1 MPEQTAIARVL
12 SLLRILAD
20 PAHERDIVNL
30 ANRFN
35 TSHKTVRR
43 DIQELRSN
51 GVVISEDAGPF
62 NRKTY
67 SIQRDELPPLRLT
80 YDEAL
85 AIFLGKASMV
95 AFAQTGLEQAATN
108 AFQKLRLT
116 LGETESKYVD
126 KLLSRIHFTKNES
139 IGSKDSTVVD
149 DLLVA
154 IEDSRAIFIEYLSA
168 SSTEPLTYDIFP
180 YGLAEHKGSLYIVGF
195 SCHHSEIR
203 TWKVERIH
211 STELTLFP
219 FQRPTDFIIARYFDG
234 AFAIIVGSLK
244 QIVRVRFDSSVA
256 RYVCEKRFHPSQLN
270 EMQSDGSVIVQF
282 SLTSLVEIRSWIL
295 SFGCHAEVLEPI
307 ELRTA
312 LLEEAEK
319 LAQIYSTKQTNT
331 SRPSE
336 ARKGT

>member
-1 MPEQTAIARVL
+1 MLEQTAIARVL

-20 PAHERDIVNL
+20 PAQDRDIANL
-30 ANRFN
+30 AARFD
-35 TSHKTVRR
+35 TSLKTVRR
-43 DIQELRSN
+43 DIKELRSN
-51 GVVISEDAGPF
+51 GVVVSEDAGPF

-85 AIFLGKASMV
+85 AIFLGKASMS

-116 LGETESKYVD
+116 LGENESKYVD
-126 KLLSRIHFTKNES
+126 KLLSRIHFTKTES
-139 IGSKDSTVVD
+139 IGPTDRTVVD

-154 IEDSRAIFIEYLSA
+154 IEDNRAIFIEYLSA

-180 YGLAEHKGSLYIVGF
+180 YGLAEHKGSLYIVGY
-195 SCHHSEIR
+195 SCHHSQIR

-219 FQRPTDFIIARYFDG
+219 FQRPTDFDIARYFEG
-234 AFAIIVGSLK
+234 AFAIVGGSTK
-244 QIVRVRFDSSVA
+244 QAVRVRFDTSAV
-256 RYVCEKRFHPSQLN
+256 RYVCEKRFHPSQQN

-282 SLTSLVEIRSWIL
+282 SLSSLIEIRSWIL
-295 SFGCHAEVLEPI
+295 SFGSHAEVLDPV
-307 ELRTA
+307 ELRTT
-312 LLEEAEK
+312 LREEAEQ
-319 LAQIYSTKQTNT
+319 LSQLYSGKHSNISKQ
-331 SRPSE
+331 SE

>member
-20 PAHERDIVNL
+20 PAQDRDIVNL

-35 TSHKTVRR
+35 TSIKTVRR

-51 GVVISEDAGPF
+51 GVLVSEDAGPF

-85 AIFLGKASMV
+85 AIFLGKTSMI
-95 AFAQTGLEQAATN
+95 AFAETGLEQAATN
-108 AFQKLRLT
+108 AFEKLRLT

-126 KLLSRIHFTKNES
+126 KLMSRIHFIQHES
-139 IGSKDSTVVD
+139 IGPKDRTVVD

-154 IEDSRAIFIEYLSA
+154 IEDNRAIFIEYLSA

-180 YGLAEHKGSLYIVGF
+180 YGMAEHKGSLYIVGF

-219 FQRPTDFIIARYFDG
+219 FQRPTDFDVARYFDG

-244 QIVRVRFDSSVA
+244 QKVRVRFDKSAV
-256 RYVCEKRFHPSQLN
+256 RYVCEKRFHSSQQN
-270 EMQSDGSVIVQF
+270 EIQSDGSAIVHF
-282 SLTSLVEIRSWIL
+282 LLSSLIEIRSWVL
-295 SFGCHAEVLEPI
+295 SFGSRAEVLEPV

-312 LLEEAEK
+312 LRVEVDE
-319 LAQIYSTKQTNT
+319 LAQVYGEKQTNT
-331 SRPSE
+331 SKQSE
-336 ARKGT
+336 ARKGP